1 MSASTADHETPLE
14 RVFLHEL
21 LDTVQGLH
29 GLGQVLQRGGADPH
43 EAGVQVERL
52 ASRVLDE
59 IYGHRRLLEAEHGTL
74 EVLMQELGVQ
84 DLLDQLADHFT
95 GHALV
100 AQRELRLGRGRGRV
114 RTDRALALWALTSL
128 VKNGLE
134 ATEPGQT
141 VLVETRQRSGQV
153 HIEVSNPGE
162 VPEAVRARLF
172 QRGTTTKGPGR
183 GLGLWSARLLAQG
196 YLGGQV
202 DCDCAQGRT
211 VFSLT
216 LPALPALRGIG

>member
-21 LDTVQGLH
+21 LDTMHGLH

-59 IYGHRRLLEAEHGTL
+59 IYGHRRLLEAEQGTL
-74 EVLMQELGVQ
+74 EVHQQELAVQ
-84 DLLDQLADHFT
+84 DLLDQLAGHFT
-95 GHALV
+95 SHALV
-100 AQRELRLGRGRGRV
+100 ARRELRLGRGVGRL

-134 ATEPGQT
+134 ATEPGGT
-141 VLVETRQRSGQV
+141 VLVETRTRDGRV
-153 HIEVSNPGE
+153 RILVSNPGE
-162 VPEAVRARLF
+162 IPESLRASLF
-172 QRGTTTKGPGR
+172 QRGSTTKGAGR
-183 GLGLWSARLLAQG
+183 GLGLWSARLLAED

-202 DCDCAQGRT
+202 SCACAEGRT
-211 VFSLT
+211 VFSLN
-216 LPALPALRGIG
+216 LPALPALRGIS